1 MHIAQTWQVISKSS
15 LLDLTGFGLSWK
27 GTKLLGFFGI
37 SGKNGT

>member
-15 LLDLTGFGLSWK
+15 LLTDFGLSWK